1 MLQQQEIFGVRTGF
15 RQELARY
22 HFSCIDKCKGFI
34 LLKVFDLF
42 KEGLKWLDSILI
54 TPNESYNAYSIF
66 ESCWPQ
72 LKSLMKSSGNK
83 SV

>member
-15 RQELARY
+15 HQELARY
-22 HFSCIDKCKGFI
+22 HLSCIDKCKGF

-42 KEGLKWLDSILI
+42 KESLKWLDSTLF

-66 ESCWPQ
+66 ESC
-72 LKSLMKSSGNK
+72 
-83 SV
+83 